1 MGLSA
6 QIVFPLDL
14 QIEVEVLY
22 VSPKCALFW
31 SLETKIQFVL
41 DNYSQTSAQRLPM
54 EDGTPKQ

>member
-6 QIVFPLDL
+6 QIVFPLDR

-22 VSPKCALFW
+22 VSPKCALIW